1 MTPRLPS
8 LTALRVFETV
18 ARTLSFTRAAA
29 ELGVT
34 QAAVSRQVKAL
45 EQELAVQLVRR
56 GAQRNELTDAG
67 EILFAGVYK
76 AMQAIGQ
83 SVNEITGSGAR
94 EILNI
99 SVAPFFSAAWLTPR
113 LMRFIT
119 AHPEIDLRLHHA
131 YHPADHRRE
140 GIDLG
145 INWGA
150 GDWPGVIKEKVL
162 DGSLIPVASPA
173 LLARLA
179 DGPGRRSL
187 QPSHLSKTMLLYEFD
202 LQHWQLWFEAMGA
215 AWDTRAETL
224 RLSDSHALRR
234 AAIDGHG
241 VALFFAALV
250 AEDIAEGRLVQPFA
264 SSVHTGYD
272 YYLNYPTDVELPRKA
287 KLFRRWLQSEI
298 DRDAG

>member
-1 MTPRLPS
+1 MLSAMAQHRLPS
-8 LTALRVFETV
+8 LTALRVFETL
-18 ARTLSFTRAAA
+18 ARQLSFTRAAR

-34 QAAVSRQVKAL
+34 QAAVSRQIKAL

-76 AMQAIGQ
+76 AMQAIEQ
-83 SVNEITGSGAR
+83 SVGQITGSGTR

-113 LMRFIT
+113 LMSFI
-119 AHPEIDLRLHHA
+119 ADHPEIDLRLHHS

-150 GDWPGVIKEKVL
+150 GDWPGVVKEKVL

-173 LLARLA
+173 LLARL
-179 DGPGRRSL
+179 GKRL
-187 QPSHLSKTMLLYEFD
+187 QPKHCFATTLLYEFD
-202 LQHWQLWFEAMGA
+202 LQHWQLWFAAMGESWNSA
-215 AWDTRAETL
+215 AKTL

-241 VALFFAALV
+241 IALFFAALV

-264 SSVHTGYD
+264 TAIHPGHD
-272 YYLNYPTDVELPRKA
+272 YYLNYPQDLELTRKS
-287 KLFRRWLQSEI
+287 KLFRRWLQGEI
-298 DRDAG
+298 AKA